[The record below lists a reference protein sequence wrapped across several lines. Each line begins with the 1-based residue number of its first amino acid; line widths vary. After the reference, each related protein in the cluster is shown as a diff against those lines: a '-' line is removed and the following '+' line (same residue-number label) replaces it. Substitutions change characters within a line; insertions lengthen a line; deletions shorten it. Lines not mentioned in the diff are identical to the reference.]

1 MEEVKNE
8 EEQKKTSPGKPQ
20 ETGKVPKEEKAA
32 DKASQEETPAGGN
45 PGGEEKT
52 EEKAEGSGAAATEDT
67 AAGCAGEDGKDTEKK
82 PREKVSKLG
91 KKSGKKKD
99 KRDEKI
105 EELNDKLMRNLAEFE
120 NFRNRSEKEKT
131 AMFEIGAKSVVEKI
145 LPVVDNLERGFDGL
159 SDEEKENPFVKG
171 IEAVYK
177 QMMTALDEIGVKAI
191 EAVGQEFDPNLHNA
205 VMHDEDD
212 SEDSNKVVE
221 EFQKGYMYK
230 ESVVRHS
237 MVKVL
242 N

>member
-1 MEEVKNE
+1 MVEIKNGQTPEEAVKGHAPKETEPAADAAEETMTDNAVEENAQSEDATE
-8 EEQKKTSPGKPQ
+8 EETEQPAAEDKEQ
-20 ETGKVPKEEKAA
+20 EAGTEEEAGN
-32 DKASQEETPAGGN
+32 ETA
-45 PGGEEKT
+45 EKT
-52 EEKAEGSGAAATEDT
+52 EK
-67 AAGCAGEDGKDTEKK
+67 EKK
-82 PREKVSKLG
+82 KAPR
-91 KKSGKKKD
+91 KKPKKD

-105 EELNDKLMRNLAEFE
+105 EELNDRLMRNLAEFE
-120 NFRNRSEKEKT
+120 NFRNRSEKEKA
-131 AMFEIGAKSVVEKI
+131 AMFDMGAKTVIEKI

-159 SDEEKENPFVKG
+159 SEEEREEPFVKG

-177 QMMTALDEIGVKAI
+177 QLQTAMEELGVTPI

-212 SEDSNKVVE
+212 SDESNKIIE

-230 ESVVRHS
+230 DAVVRHS